1 MPWTKQFDPQDALRR
16 AMLVFWTHGYEGTS
30 LSNLLQAMSIQKGSF
45 YDTYGSKHELYLK
58 AMELYLQERFAG
70 FERITEN
77 REPKEALLAVLDA
90 IRKECVGKER
100 EKSCLALNCVLER
113 AQSDPAALKIVQQAF
128 KFQEKFYASL
138 IREGQQAGTISSEI
152 DPSEASKVLM
162 GLVMAMRVYGKARAP
177 ASTINTLFAQMKVV
191 LEGP

>member
-1 MPWTKQFDPQDALRR
+1 MPWTKQFDPQEALRR

-58 AMELYLQERFAG
+58 AMELYLRERFAS
-70 FERITEN
+70 FERIAEN
-77 REPKEALLAVLDA
+77 REPREGLLAVLES
-90 IRKECVGKER
+90 IRKECVGKVR
-100 EKSCLALNCVLER
+100 DKSCLALNCVLER
-113 AQSDPAALKIVQQAF
+113 AQSDPAALKLVQQAF

-138 IREGQQAGTISSEI
+138 IRAGQQAGTVSSEV
-152 DPSEASKVLM
+152 DAVEASKVLM

-177 ASTINTLFAQMKVV
+177 ASTINALFGQMKVI
-191 LEGP
+191 LESP